1 MSEHPFTDPAAKPE
15 MSATEAS
22 FHESVAGQ
30 RAAAAAREQ
39 GADPQALDSLARAT
53 IGETTIGG
61 IKLKPASEGTFI
73 TLRKVASMFARRAD
87 ELKLPHAEDPD
98 SPGERELYEL
108 GLASLVFSDP
118 RRVFREL
125 NIGNLPSL
133 MNEAMDLIFELP
145 LADQVALKNH
155 IESCMAEISRLA
167 GDGAE
172 KPVGKPGAEAAGDSP
187 AKTSQAVEPPSPP
200 SNGSSPN
207 TTA

>member
-1 MSEHPFTDPAAKPE
+1 MHPFTDPAAKPE
-15 MSATEAS
+15 MSAMEAT
-22 FHESVAGQ
+22 FHQSIAGQ
-30 RAAAAAREQ
+30 RAAAHAREQ
-39 GADPQALDSLARAT
+39 GCDPQALDSLARAT
-53 IGETTIGG
+53 IGATRIGG
-61 IKLKPASEGTFI
+61 VTLKPASEGTFI
-73 TLRKVASMFARRAD
+73 TLRKIAAMFQQRAD
-87 ELKLPHAEDPD
+87 ELGLPHSANPE

-155 IESCMAEISRLA
+155 IESCMAEISRLS

-172 KPVGKPGAEAAGDSP
+172 KPVGKPVEAAPGD
-187 AKTSQAVEPPSPP
+187 
-200 SNGSSPN
+200 
-207 TTA
+207 

>member
-1 MSEHPFTDPAAKPE
+1 MSEQPITAPDEKPE
-15 MSATEAS
+15 MSETEAS
-22 FHESVAGQ
+22 FHGSIAGQ

-53 IGETTIGG
+53 IGDTAIGG
-61 IKLKPASEGTFI
+61 ITLKPASEGTFI
-73 TLRKVASMFARRAD
+73 TLRKMAAMFQKRAD
-87 ELKLPHAEDPD
+87 ELKLPHADDPE

-145 LADQVALKNH
+145 LAAQIALKNH
-155 IESCMAEISRLA
+155 IESCMAEIARLS

-172 KPVGKPGAEAAGDSP
+172 KPVGKPVAAAAGDSP
-187 AKTSQAVEPPSPP
+187 ERTSPAGEQP
-200 SNGSSPN
+200 
-207 TTA
+207 